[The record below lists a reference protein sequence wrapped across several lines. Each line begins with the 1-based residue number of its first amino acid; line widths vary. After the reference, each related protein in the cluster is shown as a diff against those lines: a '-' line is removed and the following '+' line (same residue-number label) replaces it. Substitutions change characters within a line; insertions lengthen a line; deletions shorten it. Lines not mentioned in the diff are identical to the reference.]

1 MKIKEYGQKKKK
13 LKEFKSIIAFFP
25 VWDYLISPIFYN
37 VTLRRNFLMCRMKWL
52 MQYLLFFETLCGQN
66 PRLYYK
72 KPHVKA
78 RTKDI
83 ILYYLT
89 KKNKRC

>member
-1 MKIKEYGQKKKK
+1 MKKKGQKKK
-13 LKEFKSIIAFFP
+13 KEFKSIIAFFQ

-52 MQYLLFFETLCGQN
+52 MQHLLFFETLCGQN
-66 PRLYYK
+66 PRLYFK

-83 ILYYLT
+83 IPSYQE
-89 KKNKRC
+89 K